1 MELIVLGAAPA
12 YTDRPGSAASSYLLR
27 AGDAALLLDLG
38 QGAFANLASTLEPS
52 TLTAVLV
59 SHLHP
64 DHFIDLV
71 PLRHY
76 LKWEFDPSR
85 RVRVLGPAGLG
96 ERLDALDGQA
106 GFAAEALD
114 VERLSEG
121 ARRVG
126 PFEVEVRRVSHT
138 DESYAFRVA
147 VAVADGA
154 SARQSGA
161 DSGADTG
168 ASAGLATGASA
179 GAAAGQSGAAT
190 GASAGAAA
198 GQSGASAGLVYSGD
212 CARAEDLIPLIR
224 AGDTLLSEASFGAG
238 PVAAGAQHI
247 TSADA
252 ARAASTGP
260 AARLLLTHILSGRSR
275 TDILAAAQAAFTGTV
290 QLVIEG
296 DRFEI

>member
-1 MELIVLGAAPA
+1 MIVLGAAPA
-12 YTDRPGSAASSYLLR
+12 YTSRAGSAASSYLVR
-27 AGDAALLLDLG
+27 QGDAALLLDLG

-52 TLTAVLV
+52 TLTAIVV

-85 RVRVLGPAGLG
+85 RVRVLGPTGLG

-121 ARRVG
+121 AHRIG
-126 PFEVEVRRVSHT
+126 PFEVAVRRVSHT

-154 SARQSGA
+154 SAR
-161 DSGADTG
+161 
-168 ASAGLATGASA
+168 A
-179 GAAAGQSGAAT
+179 GAGAGQSGAA
-190 GASAGAAA
+190 
-198 GQSGASAGLVYSGD
+198 AGLVYSGD
-212 CARAEDLIPLIR
+212 CSRAEDLIPLIR
-224 AGDTLLSEASFGAG
+224 PGDTLLCEASFGAG
-238 PVAAGAQHI
+238 PVVPGAHHI
-247 TSADA
+247 TSGDA
-252 ARAASTGP
+252 ARAASTGG
-260 AARLLLTHILSGRSR
+260 ATRLLLTHVLSSRSR
-275 TDILAAAQAAFTGTV
+275 TDILAAAQAAFAEPV
-290 QLVIEG
+290 QLVTEW
-296 DRFEI
+296 DRFEV

>member
-27 AGDAALLLDLG
+27 QGDAALLLDLG
-38 QGAFANLASTLEPS
+38 QGAFANLASTVEPS
-52 TLTAVLV
+52 SLTAVLV

-85 RVRVLGPAGLG
+85 RVRVLAPAGLA
-96 ERLDALDGQA
+96 ERLDALDGQP
-106 GFAAEALD
+106 GFTAEALD

-121 ARRVG
+121 AHRVG
-126 PFEVEVRRVSHT
+126 PFELEVRRVSHT

-147 VAVADGA
+147 VAAPDAA
-154 SARQSGA
+154 SAA
-161 DSGADTG
+161 
-168 ASAGLATGASA
+168 
-179 GAAAGQSGAAT
+179 
-190 GASAGAAA
+190 
-198 GQSGASAGLVYSGD
+198 AGLVYSGD
-212 CARAEDLIPLIR
+212 CSRVEDLIPLIR

-238 PVAAGAQHI
+238 PVVPGAHHI
-247 TSADA
+247 TSGDA
-252 ARAASTGP
+252 ARAASTGG
-260 AARLLLTHILSGRSR
+260 ATRLLLTHVLSGRSR
-275 TDILAAAQAAFTGTV
+275 TDILAATQAAFAGPV
-290 QLVIEG
+290 QMVTEG